1 MGLRG
6 TAFRLLIAGGV
17 GASLLFATALPTAA
31 DDISDAQARLQIIN
45 KLKGTLKDNLQ
56 KAEAQEIALLQ
67 QLQETRDTINQTID
81 KISASERR
89 IADLERQIAALD
101 AKIAEE
107 QLELQKTKNEYATFV
122 RSAYKTN
129 TDPIAQLLAAP
140 DFQGFLNRAVA
151 IEHLTYLA
159 NKLID
164 HIHQVDRLLHTQQ
177 DLVRAKKKEADK
189 ERADLVDQKAGL
201 LTQQAH
207 EQDLETK
214 LRQSIAAVKYEL
226 VAINGQSAALAQKI
240 ADMEIARQD
249 QLIAEAE
256 QAAWQ
261 QAQFWMQ
268 HNLFTLPNA
277 SANHSTKYP
286 LVWPLQKGSIT
297 LLFGPCT
304 QAFEPPGFGY
314 PHFHTGVDIA
324 YNQGTPILAADDGVV
339 VAADSSLLN
348 GQLVGYGNY
357 IIVAH
362 RNNFFSLYGH
372 LLGFQVKA
380 GDSVH
385 QGQLI
390 GYEGSTGN
398 STGPHVH
405 FEYRYGGQPTNP
417 LPYLPPNGPNSFS
430 Q

>member
-6 TAFRLLIAGGV
+6 TAFRLLVAGGV
-17 GASLLFATALPTAA
+17 SASLLLASALPGSA
-31 DDISDAQARLQIIN
+31 DEISDAQARLQVIGR
-45 KLKGTLKDNLQ
+45 LKGTLKDNLQ
-56 KAEAQEIALLQ
+56 KAEAQEIALQQ

-81 KISASERR
+81 KIAAAERR
-89 IADLERQIAALD
+89 IAELEGQIAALD
-101 AKIAEE
+101 AKIADE
-107 QLELQKTKNEYATFV
+107 QLELRKTKAEYATFV
-122 RSAYKTN
+122 RSAYKSDA
-129 TDPIAQLLAAP
+129 DPLAQLLAAP

-151 IEHLTYLA
+151 IEHLTFLA
-159 NKLID
+159 NRLID
-164 HIHQVDRLLHTQQ
+164 HIHQVDRQLHTQQ
-177 DLVRAKKKEADK
+177 DLVKAKKKEANKD
-189 ERADLVDQKAGL
+189 RADLVDQKAAL
-201 LTQQAH
+201 LQQQAH
-207 EQDLETK
+207 EQDLEK
-214 LRQSIAAVKYEL
+214 RLQQSIAQVKWEL
-226 VAINGQSAALAQKI
+226 TVIDGQSAALAQRI

-268 HNLFTLPNA
+268 NNLFTLP
-277 SANHSTKYP
+277 SADAGHSTKYP
-286 LVWPLQKGSIT
+286 LVWPQQHGSLS

-314 PHFHTGVDIA
+314 PHFHTGVDVA
-324 YNQGTPILAADDGVV
+324 YNQGSPILAADDGVV
-339 VAADSSLLN
+339 VAAASSVVA

-380 GDSVH
+380 GDTVH

>member
-6 TAFRLLIAGGV
+6 TAFRLLVAGGV
-17 GASLLFATALPTAA
+17 GVSLLLATALPTAA
-31 DDISDAQARLQIIN
+31 DDVSDAQARLQTIN
-45 KLKGTLKDNLQ
+45 KLKGVLKDNLQ
-56 KAEAQEIALLQ
+56 KAEAQEIALQQ
-67 QLQETRDTINQTID
+67 QLQETRDTISQTID
-81 KISASERR
+81 KIAATERR
-89 IADLERQIAALD
+89 IAELERQIAALD
-101 AKIAEE
+101 AQIAEE
-107 QLELQKTKNEYATFV
+107 QLELRKTKDEYARFV
-122 RSAYKTN
+122 RSAYKSDG
-129 TDPIAQLLAAP
+129 DPLAMLLAAP

-159 NKLID
+159 NRLID
-164 HIHQVDRLLHTQQ
+164 HIHQVDRLLHNQQ
-177 DLVRAKKKEADK
+177 EGVKGKKQEADK
-189 ERADLVDQKAGL
+189 NRADLVDQKAAL

-207 EQDLETK
+207 QQDLENRM
-214 LRQSIAAVKYEL
+214 RQSIA
-226 VAINGQSAALAQKI
+226 
-240 ADMEIARQD
+240 QD

-277 SANHSTKYP
+277 GANHSTKYP
-286 LVWPLQKGSIT
+286 LIWPLQQGSIT
-297 LLFGPCT
+297 LVFGPCT
-304 QAFEPPGFGY
+304 QSFEPPGFGY
-314 PHFHTGVDIA
+314 AHFHTGVDVA
-324 YNQGTPILAADDGVV
+324 YNQGSPILAADDGVV
-339 VAADSSLLN
+339 VAAGSSLLN

-380 GDSVH
+380 GDSVR

-417 LPYLPPNGPNSFS
+417 LPYLPPNGPNTFS

>member
-6 TAFRLLIAGGV
+6 TAIRLLVAGGV
-17 GASLLFATALPTAA
+17 GFSLLLTTAAPTAA
-31 DDISDAQARLQIIN
+31 DDITDAQARLKVIN
-45 KLKGTLKDNLQ
+45 RLKGDLQDNLQ
-56 KAEAQEIALLQ
+56 RAQAQEIALLQ

-81 KISASERR
+81 KITATERR
-89 IADLERQIAALD
+89 IAELERQIAALQ

-107 QLELQKTKNEYATFV
+107 QLELKKTKEEYSGFV
-122 RSAYKTN
+122 RAAYKS
-129 TDPIAQLLAAP
+129 DGDVLSQLLAAP

-151 IEHLTYLA
+151 IEHISYMSGKKQEA
-159 NKLID
+159 DK
-164 HIHQVDRLLHTQQ
+164 DRADLLGQKTALLQQQAHQQ
-177 DLVRAKKKEADK
+177 DL
-189 ERADLVDQKAGL
+189 ERR
-201 LTQQAH
+201 
-207 EQDLETK
+207 
-214 LRQSIAAVKYEL
+214 LRQSISQVKYEL
-226 VAINGQSAALAQKI
+226 VAINGQSAALAQRI

-268 HNLFTLPNA
+268 HNLFTLPGANA
-277 SANHSTKYP
+277 THSTKYP
-286 LVWPLQKGSIT
+286 LIWPLQQGTIT
-297 LLFGPCT
+297 LLFGPCS
-304 QAFEPPGFGY
+304 QVFEPPAFGY
-314 PHFHTGVDIA
+314 KHFHTGVDVA
-324 YNQGTPILAADDGVV
+324 YKQGSPILAADDGVV
-339 VAADSSLLN
+339 VAADTSVVG

>member
-6 TAFRLLIAGGV
+6 TAFRLLIAGSM
-17 GASLLFATALPTAA
+17 GASLLLASALPTAA
-31 DDISDAQARLQIIN
+31 DSISDAQARLQTIN

-56 KAEAQEIALLQ
+56 KAQAQEIALQQ

-81 KISASERR
+81 KITAAEGR
-89 IADLERQIAALD
+89 IAELERQIAALD
-101 AKIAEE
+101 AQIADE
-107 QLELQKTKNEYATFV
+107 QLELAKTKSEYGRFV
-122 RSAYKTN
+122 RSAYKSDA
-129 TDPIAQLLAAP
+129 DPLAQLLAAP

-159 NKLID
+159 NRLID
-164 HIHQVDRLLHTQQ
+164 HIHQVDQLLHNQQ
-177 DLVRAKKKEADK
+177 DLVVGKKKEADK
-189 ERADLVDQKAGL
+189 ERADLVDQKAAL

-207 EQDLETK
+207 QQDLEKK
-214 LRQSIAAVKYEL
+214 LSQSIAAVKWEL
-226 VAINGQSAALAQKI
+226 VAINGQSATLAQKI

-277 SANHSTKYP
+277 NANHSTKYP
-286 LVWPLQKGSIT
+286 LVWPLQQGSIT
-297 LLFGPCT
+297 LVFGPCS
-304 QAFEPPGFGY
+304 QAFEPPGSGY

-339 VAADSSLLN
+339 VAADSSVLN

-357 IIVAH
+357 IIIAH

-417 LPYLPPNGPNSFS
+417 LPYLPPNGPNTFS

>member
-6 TAFRLLIAGGV
+6 TAFRLLVAGGV
-17 GASLLFATALPTAA
+17 GVSLLFATAVPTAA
-31 DDISDAQARLQIIN
+31 DDISDAQARLRTIN
-45 KLKGTLKDNLQ
+45 KLKGDLRDNLQ
-56 KAEAQEIALLQ
+56 KAQAQEIALEQ
-67 QLQETRDTINQTID
+67 QLQETRDTINQTMD
-81 KISASERR
+81 KIAATERR
-89 IADLERQIAALD
+89 IAELERQIAALD
-101 AKIAEE
+101 AQIAEE
-107 QLELQKTKNEYATFV
+107 QQELRKTKAEYATFV
-122 RSAYKTN
+122 RSVYKSN
-129 TDPIAQLLAAP
+129 ADPLALLLAAP

-151 IEHLTYLA
+151 IEHLTYLS
-159 NKLID
+159 NRLMD
-164 HIHQVDRLLHTQQ
+164 HIHQVDLLLHSQQ
-177 DLVRAKKKEADK
+177 DGVKTKKKEAEK
-189 ERADLVDQKAGL
+189 HRADLVDQKVAL
-201 LTQQAH
+201 LAQQAH
-207 EQDLETK
+207 QQDLENR
-214 LRQSIAAVKYEL
+214 LRRSIAQVKWEL
-226 VAINGQSAALAQKI
+226 VAINGQSAALAQRI

-268 HNLFTLPNA
+268 NNLFNLPSA
-277 SANHSTKYP
+277 STTHSTKYP
-286 LVWPLQKGSIT
+286 LIWPLQQGSIT

-314 PHFHTGVDIA
+314 AHFHTGVDIA
-324 YNQGTPILAADDGVV
+324 YNQGSPILAADDGIV
-339 VAADSSLLN
+339 VAASSSVLS

-357 IIVAH
+357 VIVAH

-372 LLGFQVKA
+372 LLVFVVKA
-380 GDSVH
+380 GDGVH

-417 LPYLPPNGPNSFS
+417 MPYLPPNGPNNFN